1 MYQTSAERT
10 LVPWEIV
17 TAKNGYS
24 YKQWRQPLP
33 RIPDIILNSI
43 VYLYRDE
50 EEAET
55 GAEVGGSGF
64 LLVTPSRARLVSP
77 NARRATHIYV
87 VTNAHVIESGSSVV
101 RVNLKHK
108 SSGFK
113 RTQSFPFQA
122 RRLGDPPPA
131 RFSCLRHAP

>member
-1 MYQTSAERT
+1 M
-10 LVPWEIV
+10 
-17 TAKNGYS
+17 
-24 YKQWRQPLP
+24 
-33 RIPDIILNSI
+33 
-43 VYLYRDE
+43 
-50 EEAET
+50 
-55 GAEVGGSGF
+55 GGSGF

-113 RTQSFPFQA
+113 RTQSFPFKPEDWVIHPQHDLA
-122 RRLGDPPPA
+122 VCAMPPDLDT
-131 RFSCLRHAP
+131 SCCKSRC